1 MIEVGF
7 FNNVLWFDL
16 SDFGEDWLTSTIRT
30 QNEFVGFSSFPLN
43 LSINNVITRF
53 KNLTLILTSPNFS
66 IFSLLTFNISKSTIV
81 FLLSDDYGGSR
92 VLEILLLFLG
102 VFSLWLL
109 VNSEEISTFLGDL
122 NLEELG
128 LLGIAL
134 SSDGD
139 MLETIMDVANLSI
152 SEVFTEIIILHEEDT
167 IIWSSIE

>member
-16 SDFGEDWLTSTIRT
+16 SDFSEDWLTSTIRT
-30 QNEFVGFSSFPLN
+30 QNEFVGVFSFPLN

-53 KNLTLILTSPNFS
+53 VYLTRILTSPNFS

-81 FLLSDDYGGSR
+81 FLLSDDYGGGR

-139 MLETIMDVANLSI
+139 MLETVMDVANLSI

-167 IIWSSIE
+167 IIWRSFE